1 MVNPSS
7 RSIKKSAQRD
17 AHKNV
22 HTMQASRVEEELF
35 GPMGRPSRPTAAAAA
50 ESTPSAALHETAPSR
65 EESIETAEPQSAAQM
80 GEYER
85 ILTRGMAD
93 EDSDAL
99 GDDEPLG
106 HFTDAVPPTDSA
118 LPEALLENILGH
130 APNRARW
137 VEEVRGVG
145 REQPLVS
152 TASAA
157 DLTDFLASLPEH
169 DVHHST
175 LKRHIERLEQRSAR
189 QQLAA
194 PLHRQAAERIREREA
209 GRATQQVTAKWQP
222 LVRRV
227 AEAHHLS
234 FPLPPHLGGAAGATR
249 EVAGPAPMVIAPEH
263 HMPETPLERQVTS
276 ALQQQGVWDER
287 EVSAAEQLALNQLT
301 REEVERRRGELAKM
315 RSLLFYYERK
325 AKRVKRVKSKAFR
338 KMQKRRQEHARQ
350 LHEREQEELLASLV
364 AAGTAGEGGDAE
376 EVALVKQE
384 LLARAQRRER
394 QRALER
400 TTQRHRNTSRWVQ
413 RQLHRGHAQWDEGT
427 RAALQEQARRG
438 EELRRRASRFG
449 GAEEDEWDEEEEEE
463 EGEERA
469 LESDF
474 ALPVE
479 ALRGQRPAGAG
490 LLQLPFMRRALE
502 RDRDAALEQME
513 PLGER
518 EVAGGDR
525 SGKEDMPGRRMF
537 GGAAAAA
544 ASSEQSDREEEVAE
558 GRVAD
563 HGEAERASAV
573 SWAGASMS
581 AERDAADV
589 SRGMREVLAEA
600 EQPAGTS
607 NGNTDGGAALTIESP
622 SQPMLQPENPWL
634 QPASVSQP
642 GEDAETQHANARND
656 CNDDSGPPEG
666 ARIVTPA
673 KHHPPVDAIPTDAS
687 ADEQRQWRQLAFA
700 GAGALPEDEAEFAA
714 RKAAAAE
721 EQIGELADA
730 PPPTDDI
737 LPGWGQWAG
746 DGLVMRENAF
756 MRRKRLAA
764 ERARAQAI
772 ARRRDR
778 HAGHVLLS
786 ERRIRAAADAL
797 QIRQPPVPF
806 QTAEQYEAATVGGT
820 PLGREWVPVRVHH
833 RLVRPPVRA
842 DRGVP
847 IPSLRLPQ

>member
-1 MVNPSS
+1 M
-7 RSIKKSAQRD
+7 
-17 AHKNV
+17 
-22 HTMQASRVEEELF
+22 
-35 GPMGRPSRPTAAAAA
+35 
-50 ESTPSAALHETAPSR
+50 
-65 EESIETAEPQSAAQM
+65 
-80 GEYER
+80 
-85 ILTRGMAD
+85 RGMTD
-93 EDSDAL
+93 EDSDAQS
-99 GDDEPLG
+99 DDEPLG
-106 HFTDAVPPTDSA
+106 HSSDAVPPTDSA

-145 REQPLVS
+145 REQPLAS

-175 LKRHIERLEQRSAR
+175 LKRHLERLEQRSAR
-189 QQLAA
+189 QRLAA

-209 GRATQQVTAKWQP
+209 GRATQQAAAKWQP

-227 AEAHHLS
+227 AEAHHVS
-234 FPLPPHLGGAAGATR
+234 FPLPPHRPDAAGTTR

-263 HMPETPLERQVTS
+263 HVPETPLERQVAS
-276 ALQQQGVWDER
+276 ALQQQGVRDER
-287 EVSAAEQLALNQLT
+287 EVSATEQLALNRLT

-427 RAALQEQARRG
+427 RAALQEQVRRG
-438 EELRRRASRFG
+438 EELRRRASRFW
-449 GAEEDEWDEEEEEE
+449 GAEEGEWDEEEEEE
-463 EGEERA
+463 EGEGEERA
-469 LESDF
+469 LESNL
-474 ALPVE
+474 ALPME

-502 RDRDAALEQME
+502 RDRNAALEQME
-513 PLGER
+513 PSEE
-518 EVAGGDR
+518 EVAEGDR
-525 SGKEDMPGRRMF
+525 RGKADIPGRRTF

-544 ASSEQSDREEEVAE
+544 ATESSSEHSDREEKVAE

-563 HGEAERASAV
+563 DGEAARASAV
-573 SWAGASMS
+573 SWAGASVL
-581 AERDAADV
+581 AERDAGEV
-589 SRGMREVLAEA
+589 SRRRMREMPAEA
-600 EQPAGTS
+600 EQQMAASTW
-607 NGNTDGGAALTIESP
+607 NTDGGAARTFKSP
-622 SQPMLQPENPWL
+622 SQPTVQPENPWL

-642 GEDAETQHANARND
+642 EKDAETQDANARDD
-656 CNDDSGPPEG
+656 CDDGSGPPED

-673 KHHPPVDAIPTDAS
+673 KHHPPVDAVPTDAS
-687 ADEQRQWRQLAFA
+687 TDEQRQWRQLAFA

-746 DGLVMRENAF
+746 DGLVMRENTF
-756 MRRKRLAA
+756 MRRKRLAT